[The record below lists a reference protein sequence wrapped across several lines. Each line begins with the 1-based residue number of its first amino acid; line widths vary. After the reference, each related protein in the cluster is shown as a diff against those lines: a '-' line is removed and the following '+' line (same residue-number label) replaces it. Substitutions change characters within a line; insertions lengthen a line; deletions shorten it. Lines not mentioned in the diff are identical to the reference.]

1 MRVTI
6 ANISKIPKNDFH
18 AAILALRRQC
28 NEDFQPEWNTPC
40 VLRSAAPNIQGT
52 APIEGIHDAII
63 YVGDE
68 SQDPNTGVE
77 NALGYHAANHSGIP
91 FGFVYMDVVEAFNEV
106 WTTTLSHEILELLAD
121 PSAILTVSGPSPKDG
136 HPVHFDLEVCDP
148 TQGDSYDIDGVTV
161 SNFVTRAYFGIAGGA
176 PRTNFLNLPLKSF
189 GVRPRGYFQFEDG
202 NQVFQVHGEQI
213 TPEMQER
220 RQMARKRMEK
230 GRRNNLRM
238 LRLASKG

>member
-6 ANISKIPKNDFH
+6 ANISQIPKNEFH

-40 VLRSAAPNIQGT
+40 VLRSAAPNIKVQ

-63 YVGDE
+63 YVGDQ
-68 SQDPNTGVE
+68 SQDPNTGID
-77 NALGYHAANHSGIP
+77 NALGYHSANHSGIP
-91 FGFVYMDVVEAFNEV
+91 YGFVYMDVVQAFNEV

-121 PSAILTVSGPSPKDG
+121 PSAIMTVSGPSPKDG

-148 TQGDSYDIDGVTV
+148 TQGDSYDIDGTPV
-161 SNFVTRAYFGIAGGA
+161 SNFVTRKYFGIAGGSSQ
-176 PRTNFLNLPLKSF
+176 TNFLNLKLKPF
-189 GVRPRGYFQFEDG
+189 GVRPQGYFQFEDG
-202 NQVFQVHGEQI
+202 TQVFQVHGEQI

-220 RQMARKRMEK
+220 RQMARQRMGP
-230 GRRNNLRM
+230 GRRNSLRR
-238 LRLASKG
+238 LRLEGKS